1 MTDKNKKNKQGIM
14 RLLEIVGQKKWKLFI
29 SAFFA
34 IISAVLS
41 LAPFVLIYLI
51 MVKLLDPAFGP
62 ADYGYIWKLAWIA
75 AGAVIARFLMLFIS
89 SMFSHIAAF
98 DILYGL
104 RKSLARYMGGL
115 SMGYF
120 TAKSSGEIK
129 KIVSEDVEQIELFI
143 AHHIPDVVAGVAL
156 PMLTITY
163 LFIVNW
169 RMALVALIPIPIS
182 IVLYSA
188 MLGGS
193 EYKNIIRKYHDSVEK
208 MNSTIIE
215 YVRGMPVVKIFNQTV
230 QSFRRFKD
238 SVYGY
243 RDFTNAWTKKGTPPW
258 SAFTVIAS
266 SSLFIILPFGVWFYI
281 NGTIDLPTLFLCLM
295 LGSGY
300 MIPVL
305 KLGAVG
311 HNFAMINEGVRR
323 IDKIIFEPKM
333 PDAVMP
339 KIPKNNNIEFK
350 NVSFSYTEKEIL
362 HNINFQAKE
371 GTVTALVGP
380 SGAGKTTI
388 AHLIPRM
395 WDIDNGEILIGG
407 VNIKDIPL
415 ENLMDRVGFVFQDT
429 FMFSDTVYENIRM
442 GKENV
447 REEDIICASKSAQC
461 HEFIEGLPEKYNT
474 IIGEAGTIHLS
485 GGERQRIALA
495 RVILK
500 NAPIVV
506 LDEAI
511 AYADAENEVKIQSA
525 FAEIMRGKTVIVIA
539 HRLYTIND
547 ADQIIVVDEGKISEK
562 GTHTELLKSGKLYKR
577 MWDAYTSARK
587 WTLDLKGGKND

>member
-1 MTDKNKKNKQGIM
+1 
-14 RLLEIVGQKKWKLFI
+14 
-29 SAFFA
+29 
-34 IISAVLS
+34 
-41 LAPFVLIYLI
+41 
-51 MVKLLDPAFGP
+51 
-62 ADYGYIWKLAWIA
+62 
-75 AGAVIARFLMLFIS
+75 
-89 SMFSHIAAF
+89 MFSHIAAF

-104 RKSLARYMGGL
+104 RKSLAKHMGGL

-120 TAKSSGEIK
+120 TEKSSGEIK
-129 KIVSEDVEQIELFI
+129 KVLSEDVENIELFV

-156 PMLTITY
+156 PLLTIGY
-163 LFIVNW
+163 LFIIDW
-169 RMALVALIPIPIS
+169 RMALIALISLPVS
-182 IVLYSA
+182 IVLYIA

-230 QSFRRFKD
+230 MSFSRFKD

-258 SAFTVIAS
+258 AAFTVIVG
-266 SSLFIILPFGVWFYI
+266 SSLFFLLPFSMWFYI
-281 NGTIDLPTLFLCLM
+281 NGTIELPSLFLCLM

-300 MIPVL
+300 MIPL
-305 KLGAVG
+305 LRLGVMG
-311 HNFAMINEGVRR
+311 HYFAMINEGVRR
-323 IDKIIFEPKM
+323 IDKILFEPKLT
-333 PDAVMP
+333 DAVAP
-339 KIPKNNNIEFK
+339 EVPENNNIEFK
-350 NVSFSYTEKEIL
+350 NVSFSYTNKEIL
-362 HNINFQAKE
+362 QVVSFKVKE

-395 WDIDNGEILIGG
+395 WDIDRGEILIGNI
-407 VNIKDIPL
+407 NIKDIHI
-415 ENLMDRVGFVFQDT
+415 EKLMDRVGFVFQDT

-442 GKENV
+442 GIEDARK
-447 REEDIICASKSAQC
+447 EDIIRSAKAAQC
-461 HEFIEGLPEKYNT
+461 HDFIEGLPEKYNT

-495 RVILK
+495 RIILK
-500 NAPIVV
+500 NAPIIV

-511 AYADAENEVKIQSA
+511 AYADAENEVKIQNA

-539 HRLYTIND
+539 HRLSTIVD
-547 ADQIIVVDEGKISEK
+547 ADQIIVVDEGKIAEK

-577 MWDAYTSARK
+577 MWDAHTSARK
-587 WTLDLKGGKND
+587 WTLDLRGGKND